1 MEYILKTYPEEI
13 DEALEGSEYYQH
25 FMKTFK
31 INCRKEVDVKDA
43 AGILAGKCELS
54 HRRYKALR
62 EVLQNSNVL
71 LPSYDIVST
80 YVKGIDVGH
89 LYPLHEKNACE
100 CMGYGSSLNDSLQQ
114 MVNNDLVY
122 NKLEFLTEEKQK
134 KLGDFLKLNDPK
146 LYKNFNYSE
155 KTLFLRETADNF
167 RGSARQPT
175 EQSSYSIMNLKDLLS
190 SPYGQIIST
199 LWRGSESRK
208 NFDSHV
214 LAHYKEVKNAVEN
227 GVTLHVNGSDEFFN
241 IVVFLVADLSC
252 VKELLGR
259 CSVSHTYGCFYCNLN
274 SNDWD
279 AVPKIDGSTRKI

>member
-1 MEYILKTYPEEI
+1 MKGIQRTHHHWKNILKYLSLYWHKLVYAHVYLTHKTLLRPSDLTRKGAQQRNEKIHKLVDFVSSGDATSYMEYILKTYPEEI

-54 HRRYKALR
+54 QRRYKALR

-155 KTLFLRETADNF
+155 KTLFF
-167 RGSARQPT
+167 QF
-175 EQSSYSIMNLKDLLS
+175 NLWYL
-190 SPYGQIIST
+190 
-199 LWRGSESRK
+199 
-208 NFDSHV
+208 
-214 LAHYKEVKNAVEN
+214 EN
-227 GVTLHVNGSDEFFN
+227 GFCLGSCKEYP
-241 IVVFLVADLSC
+241 IVKGYNEYIL
-252 VKELLGR
+252 
-259 CSVSHTYGCFYCNLN
+259 
-274 SNDWD
+274 
-279 AVPKIDGSTRKI
+279 